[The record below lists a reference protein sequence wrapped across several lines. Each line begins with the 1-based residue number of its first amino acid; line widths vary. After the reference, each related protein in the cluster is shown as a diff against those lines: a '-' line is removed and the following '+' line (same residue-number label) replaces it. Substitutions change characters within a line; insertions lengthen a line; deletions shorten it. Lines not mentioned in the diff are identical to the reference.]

1 MAITLG
7 IGLLVGF
14 ERESGP
20 TRISAYGPLRL
31 LRYWGTLAALI
42 SPVFVIACFA
52 GVLVLVTVV
61 HVGNALHDRP
71 LETTTS
77 AALMVTFSLG
87 VLTGKGHV
95 FTPTHSP
102 S

>member
-14 ERESGP
+14 EREWSHKDLGVR
-20 TRISAYGPLRL
+20 TFAIIAL
-31 LRYWGTLAALI
+31 LGTLAALI

-77 AALMVTFSLG
+77 AALMVTFALG